1 MSTRDTASFAYG
13 QISTDQ
19 MNAASA
25 KTAVRLVT
33 GWPIRLSS
41 YLLPATTLF
50 TLALALRRYHSN
62 LSKHG
67 GPQIVLKVLDHF
79 FCSLRPAIVEV
90 PFEGFRFF
98 VRLNDPLHYS
108 ILLGLHE
115 REVLECLR
123 RQLKPGMTVF
133 DVGANAGYFSMI
145 AGALV
150 GKAGR
155 VIALEPDP
163 RVVEVLRRNVG
174 ANGFENATVV
184 QAAAYNS
191 CGEVSL
197 GCAPATSWSGI
208 YYERPTKR
216 IEVRAVTLDS
226 LCDELGLER
235 VDFVKI
241 DVEGAEGVVL
251 EGMSG
256 VLSRHRP
263 QVLLELHGDYANAL
277 DHPAVCLLRKF
288 QYTTH
293 EIADRHVLG
302 LPTN

>member
-1 MSTRDTASFAYG
+1 
-13 QISTDQ
+13 
-19 MNAASA
+19 MNLASA
-25 KTAVRLVT
+25 KTAVRVVT

-50 TLALALRRYHSN
+50 TVALAVRRYHSK
-62 LSKHG
+62 LSDRD
-67 GPQIVLKVLDHF
+67 GPQIVLKILDHF

-90 PFEGFRFF
+90 PFQHLRFF

-115 REVLECLR
+115 REVLECLQQ
-123 RQLKPGMTVF
+123 QLKPGMTVF

-145 AGALV
+145 AGELV
-150 GKAGR
+150 GKSGR
-155 VIALEPDP
+155 IVSLEPDP

-174 ANGFENATVV
+174 SNGFENASVV

-208 YYERPTKR
+208 YYERPMKR
-216 IEVRAVTLDS
+216 ISVRAVTLDS
-226 LCDELGLER
+226 LCDQLGLDR

-241 DVEGAEGVVL
+241 DVEGAEVAVL

-256 VLSRHRP
+256 VLARQRP
-263 QVLLELHGDYANAL
+263 QVLLELHGEYSGTR
-277 DHPAVCLLRKF
+277 DHPAVQLLRGS
-288 QYTTH
+288 QYTTR
-293 EIADRHVLG
+293 EIAPRHVLG
-302 LPTN
+302 LPVG